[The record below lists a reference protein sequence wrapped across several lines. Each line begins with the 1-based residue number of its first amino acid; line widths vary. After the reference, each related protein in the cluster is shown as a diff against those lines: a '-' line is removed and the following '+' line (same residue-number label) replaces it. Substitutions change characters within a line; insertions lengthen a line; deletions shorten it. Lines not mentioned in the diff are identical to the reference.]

1 MEYTSDYEDYEDYED
16 TVVLS
21 EVQVER
27 IRNHAYGEDLPVLTQ
42 QQQQQDISEK
52 EQMKNWFDNFVTS
65 YSAAELPNLSI
76 CVTDK
81 MVYDYLERQ
90 RERSH
95 AVWNKFSL
103 GICPPEWV
111 DILVEPIGYSDSG
124 FPIYPEPL
132 PSPDWFFCVTGDMDY
147 VFDEVTNF
155 GTEVP
160 TPDHGW
166 YDSLT
171 EAQKAYTPES

>member
-21 EVQVER
+21 EVQVKR
-27 IRNHAYGEDLPVLTQ
+27 IRNHAYGENLPVLTQ

-90 RERSH
+90 RETSSKI
-95 AVWNKFSL
+95 WKKFVL
-103 GICPPEWV
+103 GTCPPQWV
-111 DILVEPIGYSDSG
+111 VETREPIRYIESG
-124 FPIYPEPL
+124 WPIYAEPE
-132 PSPDWFFCVTGDMDY
+132 PSPDWFFCVTADMDY

-160 TPDHGW
+160 APDHGW

-171 EAQKAYTPES
+171 EAQKAYTSES